1 MTGKDIEIAKLR
13 RQNEK
18 LRADLAFALKN
29 PMQGCKVCKFRDAD
43 CSRSGQDCHPEW
55 RGESIG

>member
-18 LRADLAFALKN
+18 LKTDLVFALKN
-29 PMQGCKVCKFRDAD
+29 PMQGCKVCKFCDAD
-43 CSRSGQDCHPEW
+43 CSRSGQDCRPEW